1 MYESNDQ
8 SGFTL
13 LEVLVAFSLLA
24 TLLAV
29 IIQTQGESAFFLEK
43 TRKDASVNNEVI
55 NELLRAE
62 RLYSKSE
69 FTNSRGTFPSGHVLE
84 GDQWEKSIQ
93 EESFMGFVPVK
104 RLTYTITWDKTES
117 SDGKKFQA
125 SIFGD

>member
-1 MYESNDQ
+1 MLNLSDK

-43 TRKDASVNNEVI
+43 TRKDAAVNNEVI

-62 RLYSKSE
+62 RLYSTSE
-69 FTNSRGTFPSGHVLE
+69 FTNSRGTFPSGHELE
-84 GDQWEKSIQ
+84 GDEWEKVIK

-104 RLTYTITWDKTES
+104 RLTYTVIWDKTES

-125 SIFGD
+125 SILGD